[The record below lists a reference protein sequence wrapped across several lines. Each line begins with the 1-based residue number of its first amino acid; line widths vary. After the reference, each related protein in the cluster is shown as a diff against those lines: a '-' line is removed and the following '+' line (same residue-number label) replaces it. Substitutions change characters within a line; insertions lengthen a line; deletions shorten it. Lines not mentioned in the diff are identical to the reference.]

1 MVLACVVAWK
11 LGISDEDICER
22 LPQYRPSG
30 LRGSCLVGRG
40 SSYTLDCYN
49 ANPSSMLDSI
59 KHFLQRYENESKL
72 MVLGGMNELGEMSAQ
87 LHHNT
92 GSSIALSSKDRVI
105 LIGNDSLHFARGL
118 IENGAEDEQILILE
132 EPESALA
139 IIEQFK
145 GAVLLKGSRSYQL
158 EKLVPLWAVED
169 IEPLRIAC

>member
-1 MVLACVVAWK
+1 
-11 LGISDEDICER
+11 
-22 LPQYRPSG
+22 
-30 LRGSCLVGRG
+30 
-40 SSYTLDCYN
+40 
-49 ANPSSMLDSI
+49 MLDSI